1 MEVLYS
7 SGQKRRERNTCDR
20 MDIVANLA
28 VAVDS
33 VGCRNK
39 IIAFLPEGH
48 QIRWISAER
57 FWWLAR
63 VVSTVLRQKFMSFT

>member
-39 IIAFLPEGH
+39 IIAFLPELGGSQQRGSGGWH
-48 QIRWISAER
+48 
-57 FWWLAR
+57 
-63 VVSTVLRQKFMSFT
+63 V